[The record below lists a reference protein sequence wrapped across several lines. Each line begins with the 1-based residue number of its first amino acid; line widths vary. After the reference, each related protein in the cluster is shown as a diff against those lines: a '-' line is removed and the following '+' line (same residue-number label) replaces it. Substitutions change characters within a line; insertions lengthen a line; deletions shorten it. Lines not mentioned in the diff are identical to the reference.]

1 MALTPS
7 QLTILRNDILADP
20 ALAEQ
25 PMNSDGAFAGRLIL
39 MGGGINGPQ
48 DVNKQVWVG
57 TFNSEAP

>member
-1 MALTPS
+1 MALTPA

-39 MGGGINGPQ
+39 MGGGIDGPEYI
-48 DVNKQVWVG
+48 NKQVWTG
-57 TFNSEAP
+57 TMN

>member
-1 MALTPS
+1 MALTLA

-39 MGGGINGPQ
+39 MGGGISGVQNH
-48 DVNKQVWVG
+48 NKQVSIG
-57 TFNSEAP
+57 QLK